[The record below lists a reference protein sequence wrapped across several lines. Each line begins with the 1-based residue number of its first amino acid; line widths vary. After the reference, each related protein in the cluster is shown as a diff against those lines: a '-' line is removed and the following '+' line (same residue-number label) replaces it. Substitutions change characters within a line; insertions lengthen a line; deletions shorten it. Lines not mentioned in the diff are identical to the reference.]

1 MGRPEPRESKWC
13 NDHVFVIRRIVVM
26 AVIVITLFA
35 AIVSTITS
43 GRAVEAA
50 RAMQQSQINQPR
62 HSNNGNAASNGKKD
76 TSHTADSSS
85 NNSSTTNSQSNP
97 SSDSKQQSDNNSSET
112 STDPKA
118 ADIEKTLAA
127 DKTAQPLTDAQKSV
141 IFNRAKQTAQTAQSA
156 TAASGTGDPITY
168 TYCLQTKGNVGN
180 ITAFA
185 NAVYATLNDPQGWPR
200 AGVVFEQSTEETCAS
215 ADMAIILSEAQYLP
229 TFSSYCSVQYS
240 CRVGQE
246 VIVNDDRWNGA
257 VDAWLDAGGTLSR
270 YRQMVINHE
279 VGHRL
284 GHIDNETTCAGA
296 GQRAPLMQEQSMH
309 LDGCVPNEWPL
320 DNELWIG

>member
-1 MGRPEPRESKWC
+1 MGRPEPRESKWR
-13 NDHVFVIRRIVVM
+13 NDHVFVIRRIVAMV
-26 AVIVITLFA
+26 VIVLTLA
-35 AIVSTITS
+35 ASLVSTIAS
-43 GRAVEAA
+43 GRAVEAV
-50 RAMQQSQINQPR
+50 RATQQSQINQPR
-62 HSNNGNAASNGKKD
+62 NSTNGNTASND
-76 TSHTADSSS
+76 RDASNTDDSSS
-85 NNSSTTNSQSNP
+85 NSASTTNSQSNA
-97 SSDSKQQSDNNSSET
+97 SSDSKKPSDNNSNDT
-112 STDPKA
+112 NIDPKA
-118 ADIEKTLAA
+118 SDIEKTLAA
-127 DKTAQPLTDAQKSV
+127 DKTAQPLTDAQKSA
-141 IFNRAKQTAQTAQSA
+141 IFEHAKQTAQTA
-156 TAASGTGDPITY
+156 TAASGTGPITY

-180 ITAFA
+180 ATAFA

-200 AGVVFEQSTEETCAS
+200 AGVIFEQMPEETCAS

-229 TFSSYCSVQYS
+229 AFSSYCSVQYS
-240 CRVGQE
+240 CRVGHE

>member
-1 MGRPEPRESKWC
+1 MGRPESRESKWRK
-13 NDHVFVIRRIVVM
+13 NRVFVIRCIVAM
-26 AVIVITLFA
+26 AVIVIILA
-35 AIVSTITS
+35 ASIVSTIAS
-43 GRAVEAA
+43 DRAVEAT
-50 RAMQQSQINQPR
+50 RMPQQSQQINQL
-62 HSNNGNAASNGKKD
+62 HNSTSGNAASND
-76 TSHTADSSS
+76 RDISHAADSSS
-85 NNSSTTNSQSNP
+85 NNSSTTNSLSNS
-97 SSDSKQQSDNNSSET
+97 SSDSKKASDNNSSET
-112 STDPKA
+112 NTDPKA

-127 DKTAQPLTDAQKSV
+127 DKTAQPLTDAQKSD
-141 IFNRAKQTAQTAQSA
+141 IFNRAKQTAQTA
-156 TAASGTGDPITY
+156 TAASGTGPITY

-180 ITAFA
+180 ATAFA

-200 AGVVFEQSTEETCAS
+200 AGAIFEQSTEEMCAS

>member
-1 MGRPEPRESKWC
+1 MGRPEPRESKSR
-13 NDHVFVIRRIVVM
+13 NDHVFVIRRIVAMV
-26 AVIVITLFA
+26 VIVLTLA
-35 AIVSTITS
+35 ASLVSTIAS

-50 RAMQQSQINQPR
+50 RVMQQSQINQPR
-62 HSNNGNAASNGKKD
+62 NSTNGNTASND
-76 TSHTADSSS
+76 RDASNTDNSSS
-85 NNSSTTNSQSNP
+85 NSESTTNSQSNS
-97 SSDSKQQSDNNSSET
+97 SSDSKKTSDNNSSET
-112 STDPKA
+112 NTDPKA

-127 DKTAQPLTDAQKSV
+127 DKTAQPLTDAQKSA
-141 IFNRAKQTAQTAQSA
+141 IFNRAKQTAQTA
-156 TAASGTGDPITY
+156 TAASGTGPITY

-180 ITAFA
+180 ATAFA

-246 VIVNDDRWNGA
+246 VIVNNDRWNGA

>member
-1 MGRPEPRESKWC
+1 MGRPEPRESKWR

-26 AVIVITLFA
+26 AIIVIILA
-35 AIVSTITS
+35 ASIVSTITS
-43 GRAVEAA
+43 GHAVEAA
-50 RAMQQSQINQPR
+50 RTMQQSQIDQPR
-62 HSNNGNAASNGKKD
+62 NSINGNAASNDRD
-76 TSHTADSSS
+76 TSNTADSSS
-85 NNSSTTNSQSNP
+85 KSASTTNSQSNV
-97 SSDSKQQSDNNSSET
+97 SSDSKKPSDNNSNDT
-112 STDPKA
+112 NIDPKA
-118 ADIEKTLAA
+118 SDIEKTLAA
-127 DKTAQPLTDAQKSV
+127 DKTAQPLTDAQKSA
-141 IFNRAKQTAQTAQSA
+141 IFERAKQTAQTA
-156 TAASGTGDPITY
+156 TAASGTGSPVTY

-180 ITAFA
+180 ATAFA

-200 AGVVFEQSTEETCAS
+200 AGAIFEQMPEDACAS